1 MRHRTHDDGRELLGR
16 CRMEDVRGEAE
27 DRADRNGL
35 CEGNVVERKE
45 TNGLAGEKSRVGEA
59 EL

>member
-1 MRHRTHDDGRELLGR
+1 
-16 CRMEDVRGEAE
+16 MEDVRGEAE
-27 DRADRNGL
+27 DGADRNGL